1 MFGEDGAVGRFSE
14 TRTWLRTGADRGR
27 WTHACSYAGLRP
39 SSFVHRARLARL
51 RSLLHRLDLP
61 PSGLIVDLGCSD
73 GYVLSELQRNGDLP
87 PSWRIAGYDH
97 TPYLLKA
104 ARRRGLAG
112 ARFRRIDLND
122 AGAVVVWPADVVI
135 CLETLEHVG
144 DYRNALRVIHTAMKP
159 GGLLVLSMPNE
170 VGVVGLVKLLGRPV
184 TRRHPHR
191 GFFTG
196 PREAARYVVAV
207 ATYRDLEP
215 FRSPARAQWGPHL
228 GFDHR
233 QVMRNIRREFLDSGL
248 WRPESTGRS
257 AFGANQFLI
266 ARRVV

>member
-1 MFGEDGAVGRFSE
+1 MVGRFSE
-14 TRTWLRTGADRGR
+14 NGTWLRTGADRGR
-27 WTHACSYAGLRP
+27 WTHARSYIGVTP

-61 PSGLIVDLGCSD
+61 QSGLIIDLGCSD

-87 PSWRIAGYDH
+87 QSWRIAGYDH
-97 TPYLLKA
+97 MPGLLKA
-104 ARRRGLAG
+104 ARRRGLVG

-122 AGAVVVWPADVVI
+122 AGACVVWPGDVVI

-144 DYRNALRVIHTAMKP
+144 DYRSALQVIHTAMNP

-184 TRRHPHR
+184 VRRHAHR

-196 PREAARYVVAV
+196 LREAARYVVAV

-215 FRSPARAQWGPHL
+215 FRSPARDHWGPHL

-233 QVMRNIRREFLDSGL
+233 QVMRHIRREFLDSGL
-248 WRPESTGRS
+248 WRTEGTRRS
-257 AFGANQFLI
+257 AFGANHFLI
-266 ARRVV
+266 ARRVM